1 MWKQSGSLSRATH
14 SRTDGKEKKP
24 MLFLVLGRG
33 KTGSLV
39 AKVAHERGH
48 GVRVV
53 GEEENRNA
61 AALTAPFLAG
71 FDAVIDFTTPESVV
85 QNVRACLANGAR
97 VVVGTTGWYQHL
109 KDMQELCRR
118 KDAALL
124 YSTNFSV
131 GVQGL
136 FRLARE
142 LALAMPGYRFSITET
157 HHAGKLDAPSGTA
170 LSLKKIVEGAVP
182 GVEVEITSKRE
193 GEVPGIHML
202 EARSENDCLQLRHEA
217 FSRRGFA
224 EGAVRAAE
232 WIAGKS
238 GCWDFQEIVQNLS

>member
-1 MWKQSGSLSRATH
+1 
-14 SRTDGKEKKP
+14 

-39 AKVAHERGH
+39 AQVAHERGH

-71 FDAVIDFTTPESVV
+71 FDAVIDFTTPEAAV
-85 QNVRACLANGAR
+85 QNIRACLANGAR

-109 KDMQELCRR
+109 NDLRGLCAR
-118 KDAALL
+118 KNAALL
-124 YSTNFSV
+124 YSANFSV
-131 GVQGL
+131 GVQAL
-136 FRLARE
+136 FRVVRDLAT
-142 LALAMPGYRFSITET
+142 AVPHYRFSITET
-157 HHAGKLDAPSGTA
+157 HHAAKIDAPSGTA
-170 LSLKKIVEGAVP
+170 ISLRRIIEAAAPGQEIEIV
-182 GVEVEITSKRE
+182 SKRE
-193 GEVPGIHML
+193 GEIPGIHVV
-202 EARSENDCLQLRHEA
+202 EARSDNDCLELRHES

-232 WIAGKS
+232 WIADKT
-238 GCWDFQEIVQNLS
+238 GCWDFQEVVGELV